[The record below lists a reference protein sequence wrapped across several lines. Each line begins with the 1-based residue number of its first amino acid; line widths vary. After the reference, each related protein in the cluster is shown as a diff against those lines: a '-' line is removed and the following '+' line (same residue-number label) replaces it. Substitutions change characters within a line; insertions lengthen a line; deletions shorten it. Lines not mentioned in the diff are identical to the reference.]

1 MGRILAIDYGKRR
14 IGLALSDPTQTIGSP
29 YRTLTRRKGK
39 RPPWTTLLEI
49 VGEQEVELAVI
60 GLPLMPNGS
69 EGEWTAEVREFGRK
83 LSERAEIPVEW
94 IDERMTSVFAE
105 EVVRSSGLPRA
116 KREEKWRID
125 AAAASLILESYME
138 SR

>member
-39 RPPWTTLLEI
+39 RPPWTILLEI
-49 VGEQEVELAVI
+49 VREQEVELAVI
-60 GLPLMPNGS
+60 GLPLMPDGS

-83 LSERAEIPVEW
+83 LSERAEIPIEW

-105 EVVRSSGLPRA
+105 DVVRSSGLPAPSVR
-116 KREEKWRID
+116 RSGGSTPPRP
-125 AAAASLILESYME
+125 
-138 SR
+138 R